1 MSSETIDAT
10 IEEEVEQIR
19 LIGGEIIIR
28 DEETTKRRKGMTQ
41 PKTMTLLLLQA
52 RIAL

>member
-19 LIGGEIIIR
+19 IIGGEIIIR
-28 DEETTKRRKGMTQ
+28 DEETTKRRKGMIKL
-41 PKTMTLLLLQA
+41 KTMTLLPLQA
-52 RIAL
+52 HIAL